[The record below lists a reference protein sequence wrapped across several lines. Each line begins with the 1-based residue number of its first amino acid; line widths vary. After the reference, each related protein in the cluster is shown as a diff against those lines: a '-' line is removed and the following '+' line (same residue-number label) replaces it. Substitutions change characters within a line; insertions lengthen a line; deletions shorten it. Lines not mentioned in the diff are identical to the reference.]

1 MTDEQL
7 QAKISECLELIKY
20 SSKSLTEAPDRAT
33 KFLIMQAFLVDAK
46 RAAEED
52 RVKLTTLSE
61 MTYSQA
67 IGKANGGITERKLE
81 ADRDEE
87 YQGAREALG
96 DCEAKISWLRGYID
110 VMNNAHIVYRNLMK
124 E

>member
-7 QAKISECLELIKY
+7 HQKIQECLELIKY

-33 KFLIMQAFLVDAK
+33 KFLIMQALLVDAK
-46 RAAEED
+46 RSAEED

-61 MTYSQA
+61 ATYSQA
-67 IGKANGGITERKLE
+67 VGKATGGITERKME
-81 ADRDEE
+81 ADRDQD

-96 DCEAKISWLRGYID
+96 DCEAKISWLRGYNDI
-110 VMNNAHIVYRNLMK
+110 MNNAHIVYRNLMK